1 MFKSGDNV
9 EVPAAREGIVREPP
23 SGAVVVTSRAAANT
37 SGTALDADLI
47 DKLMRLAALRL
58 EAQEREL
65 LKDNLQKIVHLIDT
79 MQSAD
84 TDGVEPLDHP
94 LDGVQPLRPD
104 RVTEAVDRER
114 FQQVAPEVRDGLY
127 LVPRVVE

>member
-1 MFKSGDNV
+1 M
-9 EVPAAREGIVREPP
+9 
-23 SGAVVVTSRAAANT
+23 
-37 SGTALDADLI
+37 DADLI

-58 EAQEREL
+58 EAREREL
-65 LKDNLQKIVHLIDT
+65 LKNNLQKIVHLIDT
-79 MQSAD
+79 MQSAN

-104 RVTEAVDRER
+104 RVTETVDRDG
-114 FQQVAPEVRDGLY
+114 FQRLAPEVRDGLY

>member
-1 MFKSGDNV
+1 V
-9 EVPAAREGIVREPP
+9 
-23 SGAVVVTSRAAANT
+23 
-37 SGTALDADLI
+37 DADLI

-84 TDGVEPLDHP
+84 TDAVEPLDHP

-104 RVTEAVDRER
+104 RVSEVVDRNR
-114 FQQVAPEVRDGLY
+114 FQETAPEVRDGLY

>member
-1 MFKSGDNV
+1 M
-9 EVPAAREGIVREPP
+9 
-23 SGAVVVTSRAAANT
+23 
-37 SGTALDADLI
+37 DADLI

-58 EAQEREL
+58 QAREREL
-65 LKDNLQKIVHLIDT
+65 LEDNLAKIVHLIDT

-104 RVTEAVDRER
+104 RVTEAVDRDR

>member
-1 MFKSGDNV
+1 M
-9 EVPAAREGIVREPP
+9 E
-23 SGAVVVTSRAAANT
+23 
-37 SGTALDADLI
+37 ADLI
-47 DKLMRLAALRL
+47 DKLMRLAALWL

-65 LKDNLQKIVHLIDT
+65 LKDNLLKIVHLIDA

-104 RVTEAVDRER
+104 LVTEVVDRDR
-114 FQQVAPEVRDGLY
+114 FQDGAPAVRDGLY

>member
-1 MFKSGDNV
+1 MD
-9 EVPAAREGIVREPP
+9 
-23 SGAVVVTSRAAANT
+23 T
-37 SGTALDADLI
+37 DLI

-58 EAQEREL
+58 EARERGL
-65 LKDNLQKIVHLIDT
+65 LEDNLAKIVHLIDT

-104 RVTEAVDRER
+104 RVTEAVDRDR
-114 FQQVAPEVRDGLY
+114 FQRVAPEVRDGLY

>member
-1 MFKSGDNV
+1 MD
-9 EVPAAREGIVREPP
+9 R
-23 SGAVVVTSRAAANT
+23 
-37 SGTALDADLI
+37 DLI

-58 EAQEREL
+58 EARQRDL
-65 LKDNLQKIVHLIDT
+65 LKDNLQKIVQLIDT
-79 MQSAD
+79 MQSVD

-104 RVTEAVDRER
+104 RVTEAIDRDR
-114 FQQVAPEVRDGLY
+114 FQAVAPEVRDGLY

>member
-1 MFKSGDNV
+1 M
-9 EVPAAREGIVREPP
+9 
-23 SGAVVVTSRAAANT
+23 
-37 SGTALDADLI
+37 DADLI

-65 LKDNLQKIVHLIDT
+65 LKDNLLKIGRLIDT

-104 RVTEAVDRER
+104 RVTEAVDRDR
-114 FQQVAPEVRDGLY
+114 FQRVAPEVRDGLY

>member
-1 MFKSGDNV
+1 
-9 EVPAAREGIVREPP
+9 
-23 SGAVVVTSRAAANT
+23 
-37 SGTALDADLI
+37 
-47 DKLMRLAALRL
+47 MRLAALRL
-58 EAQEREL
+58 ESEERHL
-65 LKDNLQKIVHLIDT
+65 LQDNLRKIVHLIDT

-104 RVTEAVDRER
+104 NVTEVVDRDR
-114 FQQVAPEVRDGLY
+114 FQSSAPEVRDGLY

>member
-1 MFKSGDNV
+1 M
-9 EVPAAREGIVREPP
+9 E
-23 SGAVVVTSRAAANT
+23 
-37 SGTALDADLI
+37 ADLI

-58 EAQEREL
+58 ESEERHL
-65 LKDNLQKIVHLIDT
+65 LQDNLRKIVHLIDT

-104 RVTEAVDRER
+104 NVTEVVDRDR
-114 FQQVAPEVRDGLY
+114 FQSSAPEVRDGLY